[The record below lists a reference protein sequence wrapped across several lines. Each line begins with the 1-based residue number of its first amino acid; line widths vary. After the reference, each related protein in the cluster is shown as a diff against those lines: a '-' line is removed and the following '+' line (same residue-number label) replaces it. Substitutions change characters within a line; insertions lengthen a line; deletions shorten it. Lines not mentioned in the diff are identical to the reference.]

1 MLRKMS
7 EKENMSSDLDSLV
20 AIFERKITCAK
31 RKKKNKQKNS
41 MYKKEKHQTK
51 CVTNIPGLG
60 LVFFV
65 HFYNRI
71 SIFWIKN

>member
-1 MLRKMS
+1 
-7 EKENMSSDLDSLV
+7 MSSDLDSLV

-31 RKKKNKQKNS
+31 RKKNKNKKT
-41 MYKKEKHQTK
+41 MYKKEQNQTK